1 VWLSR
6 VNQVSVRG
14 RGPNMLGL
22 RKSGSSDEAYERY
35 FMWSLIALF
44 LVFFIVA
51 HGLCWLNPS
60 TGRPSVSFPIPY
72 GWEYDC
78 DSGVELC
85 SAIDFP
91 EGMLR
96 EKFRI
101 ARPLKNALLS
111 VPSKLLELVVP
122 LSLKTKKAISYIG
135 HHLMNFLLLFLIL
148 FVLFR
153 LGARA
158 RVEPE
163 GLFVVSVWLLFATLT
178 GMATSHTYL
187 FQIATPAM
195 LMLFLLRAMEIEE
208 WSRRDKIVSYI
219 LYSALCGFTALIK
232 QQYAPFLAVLAFVLL
247 TRRWM
252 LALIWAT
259 TFHLPLLFYRL
270 SLHLTHVQWYSH
282 ETQFHRQGVWWLD
295 SLRSNGLSSTV
306 KKFMEIAASS
316 ADLFA
321 SYYGLVLLGTAFLG
335 FCVKPIGAFQKN
347 LRLFAVLMIGANF
360 IQTIG
365 AARLRGYM
373 FGDSFLVVAL
383 FFSTGYGFLL
393 KEYSSNRIA
402 VRLGFF
408 VFLIVNISIVLASHI
423 NLPWVSPF
431 EQLQRP

>member
-1 VWLSR
+1 
-6 VNQVSVRG
+6 
-14 RGPNMLGL
+14 MLGL
-22 RKSGSSDEAYERY
+22 RKSGSSNGAYERY

-44 LVFFIVA
+44 LVFFIAA

-60 TGRPSVSFPIPY
+60 TGRPSVSFAIPY

-135 HHLMNFLLLFLIL
+135 HHLMNFLLLFFIL

-153 LGARA
+153 FGARA
-158 RVEPE
+158 QVEPE
-163 GLFVVSVWLLFATLT
+163 GLFIVSVWLLFATLT

-187 FQIATPAM
+187 FQIATPAI
-195 LMLFLLRAMEIEE
+195 LMLFLLRAMSIEE
-208 WSRRDKIVSYI
+208 WSRRDKVVSYI
-219 LYSALCGFTALIK
+219 LYSVLCGFTVLVK

-259 TFHLPLLFYRL
+259 TFHLPLLFYLL
-270 SLHLTHVQWYSH
+270 SLQLTQVQWYNH
-282 ETQFHRQGVWWLD
+282 EVQIHRAGVWWLD
-295 SLRSNGLSSTV
+295 SVQSNGLFSTV
-306 KKFMEIAASS
+306 KKFTEIAASS

-321 SYYGLVLLGTAFLG
+321 SYYGLVLLGTAVLG
-335 FCVKPIGAFQKN
+335 FCVKPIDDFQRN
-347 LRLFAVLMIGANF
+347 LRLFAVLMIGSNF

-383 FFSTGYGFLL
+383 FFAAGYGFLL
-393 KEYSSNRIA
+393 REYPDKRITI
-402 VRLGFF
+402 RWGF
-408 VFLIVNISIVLASHI
+408 VIFLIVNISIVVASHI

>member
-1 VWLSR
+1 
-6 VNQVSVRG
+6 
-14 RGPNMLGL
+14 MLGL
-22 RKSGSSDEAYERY
+22 RKSDGSNGGYERY
-35 FMWSLIALF
+35 FMWSVVALF

-91 EGMLR
+91 AGMLR

-111 VPSKLLELVVP
+111 APSRLLELVVP
-122 LSLKTKKAISYIG
+122 LSRKMKMGISYMG
-135 HHLMNFLLLFLIL
+135 HHVMNFLLLFFVLL
-148 FVLFR
+148 VLFR

-158 RVEPE
+158 QVEPE
-163 GLFVVSVWLLFATLT
+163 GLFIVSVWLLFATLT
-178 GMATSHTYL
+178 GMATSHTTL

-195 LMLFLLRAMEIEE
+195 IMLVLLRSLAIEE

-219 LYSALCGFTALIK
+219 LYSVLCGFTALIK

-270 SLHLTHVQWYSH
+270 SLHLTHIQWYNH
-282 ETQFHRQGVWWLD
+282 EAQVHRQGVWWLD
-295 SLRSNGLSSTV
+295 SLRSNGLLSTV
-306 KKFMEIAASS
+306 KKFIEIAASS

-335 FCVKPIGAFQKN
+335 FCVKPIDAFQRN
-347 LRLFAVLMIGANF
+347 LKLFAVLMVASNF

-365 AARLRGYM
+365 AARLKGYM

-383 FFSTGYGFLL
+383 FFSAGYGFLL
-393 KEYSSNRIA
+393 REYPESRITIRWCFA
-402 VRLGFF
+402 I
-408 VFLIVNISIVLASHI
+408 FLIVNVGIVLASNV
-423 NLPWVSPF
+423 NLPWVSPL